1 MNKGASIVARIE
13 GLMLDGD
20 ANQTQTDLPVIEREL
35 EPLERIPDD
44 AAEGYSGMSIWEHF
58 VLMEWVGWSGTC
70 EPKWGQIFQT
80 KLG

>member
-35 EPLERIPDD
+35 EPLERITDD
-44 AAEGYSGMSIWEHF
+44 AAEGYSGMSI
-58 VLMEWVGWSGTC
+58 
-70 EPKWGQIFQT
+70 
-80 KLG
+80 